1 MRAAGQVGEA
11 IKIAGGSLRANKGRS
26 FLTALGII
34 IGIIAVV
41 TTMTAANG
49 LSNNFKQSV
58 SALGS
63 DVLYVSRT
71 PWVMRG
77 NFFQFRNR
85 PQVKLT
91 EVEQLT
97 RRLPDALAVNP
108 TIETGKAI
116 KFRSTSQEDV
126 SIVGTTDQHM
136 VISTASVEL
145 GRFMTPFEV
154 QSRKRVAVIGEKIK
168 ERLFENTDP
177 LNKKIKIG
185 RHTFRVVG
193 VMEKQGGSSFFGGPD
208 LDSQIYIP
216 VTTFARVF
224 GGANR
229 QINIAVKAPS
239 QAALDD
245 FEFELIGEMRKIRK
259 LRPLEDDNFAIN
271 QMDTLVGMFNNV
283 MGVVLLIGLVITTIS
298 LFVGGIGVMNI
309 MYVSVTERTREI
321 GVRRAIG
328 AKRRAIMAQFLSESV
343 AICAVGGLIGLAGA
357 YGVTALINKL
367 VMPAGLSPGIALVA
381 ILVSAVVGV
390 VFGFLPAWKAARLH
404 PIDALRYE

>member
-1 MRAAGQVGEA
+1 MRGARQVVDAIRIGGQ
-11 IKIAGGSLRANKGRS
+11 SLRASKGRS
-26 FLTALGII
+26 ILTALGII

-49 LSNNFKQSV
+49 LTNNFKESV

-71 PWVMRG
+71 PWVFNG
-77 NFFQFRNR
+77 NWFQFRNR
-85 PQVKLT
+85 PQVKLD
-91 EVEQLT
+91 EVEELAQ
-97 RRLPDALAVNP
+97 RLPQARAVNP
-108 TIETGKAI
+108 TIQTNKAI
-116 KFRSTSQEDV
+116 KFRSETLEDI

-136 VISTASVEL
+136 LISASSVAF

-154 QSRKRVAVIGEKIK
+154 QSRKKVAVIGETI
-168 ERLFENTDP
+168 RDQLFDDADA

-185 RHTFRVVG
+185 RQTFRVIG
-193 VMEKQGGSSFFGGPD
+193 VMEKQGSAGFFGGPN

-216 VTTFARVF
+216 VTTFTRAF

-229 QINIAVKAPS
+229 PINIAVKAPS
-239 QAALDD
+239 QAALAD
-245 FEFELIGEMRKIRK
+245 FEYELTGEMRKIRK
-259 LRPLEDDNFAIN
+259 LRPLEDDNFTIN

-283 MGVVLLIGLVITTIS
+283 MGVVLMIGLVITTIS

-328 AKRRAIMAQFLSESV
+328 AKRRAIMTQFLSESV
-343 AICAVGGLIGLAGA
+343 AICAIGGLIGLAGA

-381 ILVSAVVGV
+381 ILVSAGVGV

-404 PIDALRYE
+404 PIEALRYE